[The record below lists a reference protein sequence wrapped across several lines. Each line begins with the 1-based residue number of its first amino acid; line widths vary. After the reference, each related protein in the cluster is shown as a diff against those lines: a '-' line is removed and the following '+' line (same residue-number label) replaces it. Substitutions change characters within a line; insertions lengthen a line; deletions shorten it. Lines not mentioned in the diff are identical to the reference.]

1 MKAIKQNPG
10 QSIFVLILLIVTITI
25 SITELTKIIN

>member
-10 QSIFVLILLIVTITI
+10 QSIFVFILLIVTITI
-25 SITELTKIIN
+25 SITELSKIIN

>member
-10 QSIFVLILLIVTITI
+10 QSIFLLILLIVTISVSI
-25 SITELTKIIN
+25 SELSKIIN

>member
-10 QSIFVLILLIVTITI
+10 QSIFLLILLIVTISV
-25 SITELTKIIN
+25 SINEITKMIN

>member
-10 QSIFVLILLIVTITI
+10 QSIFVLILIIITISI

>member
-10 QSIFVLILLIVTITI
+10 QSIFVLILLIVTISVTV
-25 SITELTKIIN
+25 SELTKIIN

>member
-10 QSIFVLILLIVTITI
+10 QSIFVLILLIVTISI
-25 SITELTKIIN
+25 SISELTKMIN

>member
-10 QSIFVLILLIVTITI
+10 QSIFVLILLVVTISVTI
-25 SITELTKIIN
+25 SELTKIIN

>member
-10 QSIFVLILLIVTITI
+10 QSIFVLILLVVTI
-25 SITELTKIIN
+25 SISISELTKIIN

>member
-1 MKAIKQNPG
+1 MKAIKENPG
-10 QSIFVLILLIVTITI
+10 QSIFVLLLLIVTITI